1 LTATQTPLIGPDE
14 VLLGQQSALSGR
26 GLARL
31 RRRKARQDQA
41 AGVDRGIVS
50 ATEWR
55 RPGVRFPLATA
66 QIILLILLVVAGL
79 LPVLWLMKA
88 AFTPTQDTLTE
99 PLAIFPHGATLTN
112 IAQAFGINIKIQDY
126 FLNTIWVAAG
136 AWVVQIVVSTTGGF
150 ALSVLRP
157 KYGKII
163 TGLVIATLFLPA
175 IVLLIPLYLTI
186 LHPLGFGG
194 SLLNTFWAVWLPS
207 GASAFN
213 VVLVMRFFDSLPRE
227 IFEAAETD
235 GAGPFRLF
243 WSIVL
248 PMSKPVIG
256 VVTVFAI
263 INTWK
268 DFLWPNLVLPGGSDP
283 ASVQPLS
290 VRLPAIQGTTEVGPY
305 LASLAIATLIPIIMF
320 LIFQRTFLN
329 GGGFGGAVKG

>member
-1 LTATQTPLIGPDE
+1 LTATADSIRRRNSRLTRTSSDD
-14 VLLGQQSALSGR
+14 R
-26 GLARL
+26 GL
-31 RRRKARQDQA
+31 
-41 AGVDRGIVS
+41 VS
-50 ATEWR
+50 ESEWR
-55 RPGVRFPLATA
+55 RARVRFPLGAA
-66 QIILLILLVVAGL
+66 QLILLILLVVAGL
-79 LPVLWLMKA
+79 LPILWLMKA
-88 AFTPTQDTLTE
+88 AFTPTQDILAQ
-99 PLAIFPHGATLTN
+99 PLALFPHGATLDN
-112 IAQAFGINIKIQDY
+112 VAQAFGINIKIQNY
-126 FLNTIWVAAG
+126 FLNTIWVAGG
-136 AWVVQIVVSTTGGF
+136 AWVVQIVVATTGGF

-157 KYGKII
+157 KYGRIVS
-163 TGLVIATLFLPA
+163 GMVIATLFLPA

-227 IFEAAETD
+227 IFEAAQTD

-290 VRLPAIQGTTEVGPY
+290 VRLPAIQGTTEVGPF
-305 LASLAIATLIPIIMF
+305 LASLAIATLIPIILF
-320 LIFQRTFLN
+320 LVFQRTFLN

>member
-1 LTATQTPLIGPDE
+1 LSATPVISPEE
-14 VLLGQQSALSGR
+14 VVLGQPSRVSARS
-26 GLARL
+26 LARS
-31 RRRKARQDQA
+31 RRQKAKANKD
-41 AGVDRGIVS
+41 AGLDRGIVS
-50 ATEWR
+50 ATEWKR
-55 RPGVRFPLATA
+55 TQIRFPLATA
-66 QIILLILLVVAGL
+66 QLVLLILLVIVGL
-79 LPVLWLMKA
+79 LPILWLMKA
-88 AFTPTQDTLTE
+88 ALTPTPDTLAE
-99 PLAIFPHGATLTN
+99 PLAIFPHGITWSN
-112 IAQAFGINIKIQDY
+112 ISQAFGVNIKIQDY

-136 AWVVQIVVSTTGGF
+136 AWFVQIVVATTGGF

-157 KYGKII
+157 KYGKIVSAF
-163 TGLVIATLFLPA
+163 VIATLFLPA

-186 LHPLGFGG
+186 LHPLVIGG

-227 IFEAAETD
+227 IFEAAQTD

-248 PMSKPVIG
+248 PMSRPVIG
-256 VVTVFAI
+256 VVTVFAV
-263 INTWK
+263 INAWK
-268 DFLWPNLVLPGGSDP
+268 DFLWPNLVLPGGTDP

-305 LASLAIATLIPIIMF
+305 LASLAIATLIPVIMF
-320 LIFQRTFLN
+320 LLFQRTFLS

>member
-1 LTATQTPLIGPDE
+1 MTATPIINADE
-14 VLLGQQSALSGR
+14 VVLAQQSGITGR
-26 GLARL
+26 GLAQG
-31 RRRKARQDQA
+31 RRAKARADRA
-41 AGVDRGIVS
+41 AGLDRGIVS

-55 RPGVRFPLATA
+55 RPHIRFPLATA
-66 QIILLILLVVAGL
+66 QLVLLILLVIAGL

-88 AFTPTQDTLTE
+88 AFTPTQDTLTQ
-99 PLAIFPHGATLTN
+99 PLSVFPHGATLTN

-126 FLNTIWVAAG
+126 VLNTIWVAAG
-136 AWVVQIVVSTTGGF
+136 AWVVQIVVSTTGGY

-157 KYGKII
+157 RYGRVIS
-163 TGLVIATLFLPA
+163 GMVIATLFLPA

-186 LHPLGFGG
+186 LHPLVIGG

-227 IFEAAETD
+227 IFEAAQTD

-248 PMSKPVIG
+248 PMSKPVLG

-290 VRLPAIQGTTEVGPY
+290 VRLPAIQGTTELGPF

-320 LIFQRTFLN
+320 LVFQRTFLS

>member
-1 LTATQTPLIGPDE
+1 MSTTTPVISPDDV
-14 VLLGQQSALSGR
+14 VLAQKPGAPAASALR
-26 GLARL
+26 T
-31 RRRKARQDQA
+31 RRAKARA
-41 AGVDRGIVS
+41 SREAGDDRGIVS
-50 ATEWR
+50 NTDWR
-55 RPGVRFPLATA
+55 RRGVKFPLATA
-66 QIILLILLVVAGL
+66 QLILLILLVIAGL
-79 LPVLWLMKA
+79 LPILWLMKA
-88 AFTPTQDTLTE
+88 AFTPTQDTLTQ

-112 IAQAFGINIKIQDY
+112 IAQAFGVNIKIQDF

-136 AWVVQIVVSTTGGF
+136 AWVVQIVVATTGGY

-157 KYGKII
+157 KYGKIV
-163 TGLVIATLFLPA
+163 TGMVIATLFLPA

-186 LHPLGFGG
+186 LHPLGVGG

-213 VVLVMRFFDSLPRE
+213 VVLVMRFFDGLPRE

-283 ASVQPLS
+283 ASIQPLS
-290 VRLPAIQGTTEVGPY
+290 VRLPAIQGTTELGPF
-305 LASLAIATLIPIIMF
+305 LASLAIATLIPIILF
-320 LIFQRTFLN
+320 LVFQRTFLS

>member
-1 LTATQTPLIGPDE
+1 MTATPLISPDD
-14 VLLGQQSALSGR
+14 VVLGQEPGISGR
-26 GLARL
+26 GLARM
-31 RRRKARQDQA
+31 RRQKARVDRE
-41 AGVDRGIVS
+41 AGFDRGIVS
-50 ATEWR
+50 NTDWR
-55 RPGVRFPLATA
+55 RSTVRFPLGGA
-66 QIILLILLVVAGL
+66 QLLLLVLLVIAGL

-88 AFTPTQDTLTE
+88 AFTPTQDTLTQ
-99 PLAIFPHGATLTN
+99 PLAIFPHGITLTN
-112 IAQAFGINIKIQDY
+112 LAQAFGINIKIQDY

-136 AWVVQIVVSTTGGF
+136 SWLVQIVVATTGGY

-157 KYGKII
+157 KYAKVV

-243 WSIVL
+243 WSVVL

-263 INTWK
+263 INSWK

-290 VRLPAIQGTTEVGPY
+290 VRLPAIQGTTELGPF
-305 LASLAIATLIPIIMF
+305 LASLAIATLIPIILF
-320 LIFQRTFLN
+320 LVFQRTFLS

>member
-1 LTATQTPLIGPDE
+1 LTAQP
-14 VLLGQQSALSGR
+14 Q
-26 GLARL
+26 GLAR
-31 RRRKARQDQA
+31 RRVRVSRGSDAE
-41 AGVDRGIVS
+41 RGIVS
-50 ATEWR
+50 PSEWS
-55 RPGVRFPLATA
+55 RPSVRFPLGAA
-66 QIILLILLVVAGL
+66 QLILLILLVVAGL

-88 AFTPTQDTLTE
+88 AFTPTQDILTQ
-99 PLAIFPHGATLTN
+99 PLALFPHGATWDN
-112 IAQAFGINIKIQDY
+112 VAQAFGVNIKIQDF

-136 AWVVQIVVSTTGGF
+136 AWFVQIVVATTGGF

-157 KYGKII
+157 KYGRIVS
-163 TGLVIATLFLPA
+163 GMVIATLFLPA

-227 IFEAAETD
+227 IFEAAQTD

-248 PMSKPVIG
+248 PMSRPVIG

-290 VRLPAIQGTTEVGPY
+290 VRLPAIQGTTEVGPF
-305 LASLAIATLIPIIMF
+305 LASLAIATLIPIILF
-320 LIFQRTFLN
+320 LVFQRTFLN

>member
-1 LTATQTPLIGPDE
+1 LSATTPIVSPDN
-14 VLLGQQSALSGR
+14 VVLGQRPGTPSRGR
-26 GLARL
+26 GRAL
-31 RRRKARQDQA
+31 RRRARVDAA
-41 AGVDRGIVS
+41 AGLDRGIVS
-50 ATEWR
+50 NTEWR
-55 RPGVRFPLATA
+55 RAGVRFPLATA
-66 QIILLILLVVAGL
+66 QLVLLILLVIAGL

-88 AFTPTQDTLTE
+88 AFTPTQDTLTQ
-99 PLAIFPHGATLTN
+99 PLALFPHGATLTN
-112 IAQAFGINIKIQDY
+112 VAQAFGVNIKIQDY

-136 AWVVQIVVSTTGGF
+136 AWLVQIVVSTTGGY
-150 ALSVLRP
+150 ALSILRP
-157 KYGKII
+157 RYGRFI

-227 IFEAAETD
+227 VFEAAQTD

-290 VRLPAIQGTTEVGPY
+290 VRLPAIQGTTEVGPF

-320 LIFQRTFLN
+320 LIFQRTFLS

>member
-1 LTATQTPLIGPDE
+1 MTATPIVSPE
-14 VLLGQQSALSGR
+14 NVVLGQEPGR
-26 GLARL
+26 SVRGAASL
-31 RRRKARQDQA
+31 RRRMTRRDKES
-41 AGVDRGIVS
+41 GLDRGIVS

-55 RPGVRFPLATA
+55 TPRVRFPLATV
-66 QIILLILLVVAGL
+66 QLILLILLVICGL
-79 LPVLWLMKA
+79 LPILWLMKS
-88 AFTPTQDTLTE
+88 AFTPTQDTLTQ
-99 PLAIFPHGATLTN
+99 PLAIFPHGATLSN
-112 IAQAFGINIKIQDY
+112 ITAAFGINIKIQSY

-136 AWVVQIVVSTTGGF
+136 AWVVQIVVATTGGY
-150 ALSVLRP
+150 ALSILRP
-157 KYGKII
+157 KYGKIVS
-163 TGLVIATLFLPA
+163 GLVIATLFLPA

-186 LHPLGFGG
+186 LHPLVIGS

-268 DFLWPNLVLPGGSDP
+268 DFLWPNLVLPGGTDP
-283 ASVQPLS
+283 SSIQPLS
-290 VRLPAIQGTTEVGPY
+290 VRLPAIQGTTEFGPF

-320 LIFQRTFLN
+320 LVFQRTFLN

>member
-1 LTATQTPLIGPDE
+1 MTATQTPIISPDD
-14 VLLGQQSALSGR
+14 VILGQKPGISGR
-26 GLARL
+26 GLERM
-31 RRRKARQDQA
+31 RRRKAREALQS
-41 AGVDRGIVS
+41 GGDRSIVS
-50 ATEWR
+50 ASEWR
-55 RPGVRFPLATA
+55 RPQVRFPLATA
-66 QIILLILLVVAGL
+66 QVILLILLVIAGL
-79 LPVLWLMKA
+79 LPILWLMKA
-88 AFTPTQDTLTE
+88 AFTPTQDTLTQ
-99 PLAIFPHGATLTN
+99 PLSIFPHGATMTN
-112 IAQAFGINIKIQDY
+112 VAQAFGVNIKIQDY

-150 ALSVLRP
+150 ALSILRP
-157 KYGKII
+157 KYGRIV
-163 TGLVIATLFLPA
+163 TGMVIATLFLPA

>member
-1 LTATQTPLIGPDE
+1 LTTTPAINLDE
-14 VLLGQQSALSGR
+14 VIQTEPGTSRRA
-26 GLARL
+26 LARF
-31 RRRKARQDQA
+31 RRGQARADRN
-41 AGVDRGIVS
+41 AGVDRGLVS
-50 ATEWR
+50 NTEWR

-66 QIILLILLVVAGL
+66 QLILLILLVIAGL
-79 LPVLWLMKA
+79 LPILWLMKA
-88 AFTPTQDTLTE
+88 AFTPTQDTLTQ
-99 PLAIFPHGATLTN
+99 PLAIFPHGITFSN
-112 IAQAFGINIKIQDY
+112 IAQAFGVNIKIQDY

-136 AWVVQIVVSTTGGF
+136 AWLVQIVVATTGGY
-150 ALSVLRP
+150 ALSILRP
-157 KYGKII
+157 KYGRFVS
-163 TGLVIATLFLPA
+163 GLVIATLFLPA

-186 LHPLGFGG
+186 LHPLVIGG

-227 IFEAAETD
+227 IFEAASTD

-243 WSIVL
+243 WFVVL
-248 PMSKPVIG
+248 PMSKPVLG

-263 INTWK
+263 INSWK

-290 VRLPAIQGTTEVGPY
+290 VRLPAIQGTTELGPF

>member
-1 LTATQTPLIGPDE
+1 LTATPIISPDD
-14 VLLGQQSALSGR
+14 VILGQEPGRSGR
-26 GLARL
+26 GRAVL
-31 RRRKARQDQA
+31 RGRKARADRD

-50 ATEWR
+50 GTEWR
-55 RPGVRFPLATA
+55 TPRVRFPLATV
-66 QIILLILLVVAGL
+66 QLILLLLLVICGL
-79 LPVLWLMKA
+79 LPILWLMKS
-88 AFTPTQDTLTE
+88 AFTPTQDTLTQ
-99 PLAIFPHGATLTN
+99 PLALFPHGATLSN
-112 IAQAFGINIKIQDY
+112 VAQAFGVNIKIQAY
-126 FLNTIWVAAG
+126 FLNTIWVAVG
-136 AWVVQIVVSTTGGF
+136 AWVVQIVVSTTGGY
-150 ALSVLRP
+150 ALSILRP
-157 KYGKII
+157 KYGRIVS
-163 TGLVIATLFLPA
+163 GLVIATLFLPA

-186 LHPLGFGG
+186 LHPLVFGS

-256 VVTVFAI
+256 VVTVFAV

-268 DFLWPNLVLPGGSDP
+268 DFLWPNLVLPGGTDP

-290 VRLPAIQGTTEVGPY
+290 VRLPAIQGTTEFGPF

-320 LIFQRTFLN
+320 LLFQRTFLN

>member
-1 LTATQTPLIGPDE
+1 LTATPIVSPED
-14 VLLGQQSALSGR
+14 VVLGQEPGTSGR

-31 RRRKARQDQA
+31 RRRKARQDQES
-41 AGVDRGIVS
+41 GLDRGIVS

-55 RPGVRFPLATA
+55 TPRVRFPLATV
-66 QIILLILLVVAGL
+66 QLILLLLLVICGL
-79 LPVLWLMKA
+79 LPILWLMKS
-88 AFTPTQDTLTE
+88 AFTPTQDTLTQ
-99 PLAIFPHGATLTN
+99 PLAIFPHGATLAN
-112 IAQAFGINIKIQDY
+112 IAAAFGVNIKIQAY

-136 AWVVQIVVSTTGGF
+136 AWVVQIVVATTGGY

-157 KYGKII
+157 KYGKIVS
-163 TGLVIATLFLPA
+163 GLVIGTLFLPA

-186 LHPLGFGG
+186 LHPLVIGS

-256 VVTVFAI
+256 VVTVFAV

-268 DFLWPNLVLPGGSDP
+268 DFLWPNLVLPGGTDP
-283 ASVQPLS
+283 SSVQPLS
-290 VRLPAIQGTTEVGPY
+290 VRLPAIQGTTEFGPF

-320 LIFQRTFLN
+320 LLFQRTFLN

>member
-1 LTATQTPLIGPDE
+1 LSATTANI
-14 VLLGQQSALSGR
+14 
-26 GLARL
+26 
-31 RRRKARQDQA
+31 RRRAARANREA
-41 AGVDRGIVS
+41 ASDRGIVS
-50 ATEWR
+50 ASEWR
-55 RPGVRFPLATA
+55 RPGVRFPLGAA
-66 QIILLILLVVAGL
+66 QLILLILLIVAGL

-88 AFTPTQDTLTE
+88 AFTPTQDTLAQ
-99 PLAIFPHGATLTN
+99 PLAIFPHGATLDN
-112 IAQAFGINIKIQDY
+112 IAQAFGINISIQDY
-126 FLNTIWVAAG
+126 FLNTVWVAAG
-136 AWVVQIVVSTTGGF
+136 AWFVQIVVATTGGF

-157 KYGKII
+157 KYGRIV
-163 TGLVIATLFLPA
+163 TGMVIATLFLPA

-227 IFEAAETD
+227 VFEAAQTD

-243 WSIVL
+243 WFIVL
-248 PMSKPVIG
+248 PMSRPVIG

-268 DFLWPNLVLPGGSDP
+268 DYLWPLLVLPGGSDP

-290 VRLPAIQGTTEVGPY
+290 VRLPAIQGTTEVGPF

-320 LIFQRTFLN
+320 LVFQRTFLN

>member
-1 LTATQTPLIGPDE
+1 MSTTTPLVDRSRI
-14 VLLGQQSALSGR
+14 
-26 GLARL
+26 
-31 RRRKARQDQA
+31 RRRKSRVGRGAEQ
-41 AGVDRGIVS
+41 DRGVVS
-50 ATEWR
+50 DTDWR

-66 QIILLILLVVAGL
+66 QLVLLILLVIAGL

-88 AFTPTQDTLTE
+88 AFTPTQDTLAQ
-99 PLAIFPHGATLTN
+99 PLALFPHGVTFTN
-112 IAQAFGINIKIQDY
+112 IAQAFGVNIKIQSY

-136 AWVVQIVVSTTGGF
+136 AWFVQIVVSTTGGY

-163 TGLVIATLFLPA
+163 SGMVIATLFLPA

-248 PMSKPVIG
+248 PMSKPVVG

-283 ASVQPLS
+283 ASIQPLS
-290 VRLPAIQGTTEVGPY
+290 VRLPAIQGTTELGPF

-320 LIFQRTFLN
+320 LIFQRTFLS

>member
-1 LTATQTPLIGPDE
+1 M
-14 VLLGQQSALSGR
+14 
-26 GLARL
+26 
-31 RRRKARQDQA
+31 RRRKAREALQSGA
-41 AGVDRGIVS
+41 DRSIVS
-50 ATEWR
+50 ASEWR
-55 RPGVRFPLATA
+55 RPHVRFPLATA
-66 QIILLILLVVAGL
+66 QVILLILLVIAGL
-79 LPVLWLMKA
+79 LPILWLMKA
-88 AFTPTQDTLTE
+88 AFTPTQDTLSQ
-99 PLAIFPHGATLTN
+99 PLAIFPNGATLTN
-112 IAQAFGINIKIQDY
+112 VAQAFGINIKIQDY

-136 AWVVQIVVSTTGGF
+136 AWAVQIVVSTTGGY
-150 ALSVLRP
+150 ALSVLKP
-157 KYGKII
+157 KYGRIV
-163 TGLVIATLFLPA
+163 TGMVIATLFLPA

>member
-1 LTATQTPLIGPDE
+1 LSTTTPVISPDD
-14 VLLGQQSALSGR
+14 VVLGQKPGAPATSPVR
-26 GLARL
+26 AR
-31 RRRKARQDQA
+31 RAKARA
-41 AGVDRGIVS
+41 SREAGDDRGIVS
-50 ATEWR
+50 NTDWR
-55 RPGVRFPLATA
+55 RRGVRFPLATA
-66 QIILLILLVVAGL
+66 HLVLLILLVVAGL
-79 LPVLWLMKA
+79 LPILWLMKA
-88 AFTPTQDTLTE
+88 AFTPTQDTLTQ

-112 IAQAFGINIKIQDY
+112 IAQAFGVNIKIQDF

-136 AWVVQIVVSTTGGF
+136 AWVVQIVVSTTGGY

-157 KYGKII
+157 KYGKIV
-163 TGLVIATLFLPA
+163 TGMVIATLFLPA

-213 VVLVMRFFDSLPRE
+213 VVLVMRFFDGLPRE

-283 ASVQPLS
+283 ASIQPLS
-290 VRLPAIQGTTEVGPY
+290 VRLPAIQGTTELGPF
-305 LASLAIATLIPIIMF
+305 LASLAIATLIPIILF
-320 LIFQRTFLN
+320 LVFQRTFLS

>member
-1 LTATQTPLIGPDE
+1 LTATQTPLISPDD
-14 VLLGQQSALSGR
+14 VILGQQPGISGR
-26 GLARL
+26 GLARQ
-31 RRRKARQDQA
+31 RRRKAREAQE
-41 AGVDRGIVS
+41 AGADRGVVS

-66 QIILLILLVVAGL
+66 QIVLLILLVIAGL

-88 AFTPTQDTLTE
+88 AFTPTQDTLTQ
-99 PLAIFPHGATLTN
+99 PLAIFPNGATLTN
-112 IAQAFGINIKIQDY
+112 VAQAFGINIKIQDY

-157 KYGKII
+157 KYGRIV

-186 LHPLGFGG
+186 LHPFGFGG

>member
-1 LTATQTPLIGPDE
+1 LTATPFVSPDD
-14 VLLGQQSALSGR
+14 VVLGQKPGISGR
-26 GLARL
+26 GLARM
-31 RRRKARQDQA
+31 RRQKARSDRES
-41 AGVDRGIVS
+41 GLDRGIVS

-55 RPGVRFPLATA
+55 RPRIRFSLGTV
-66 QIILLILLVVAGL
+66 QLILLLLLVIAGL

-88 AFTPTQDTLTE
+88 AFTPTQDTLTA
-99 PLAIFPHGATLTN
+99 PLAIFPHGATLSN
-112 IAQAFGINIKIQDY
+112 VAAAFGVNIKIQSY

-136 AWVVQIVVSTTGGF
+136 AWVVQIVVSTTGGY
-150 ALSVLRP
+150 ALSILRP
-157 KYGKII
+157 KYGRIVS
-163 TGLVIATLFLPA
+163 GLVIATLFLPA

-186 LHPLGFGG
+186 LHPLVIGG

-248 PMSKPVIG
+248 PLSKPVIG

-268 DFLWPNLVLPGGSDP
+268 DFLWPNLVLPGGTDP
-283 ASVQPLS
+283 AAIQPLS
-290 VRLPAIQGTTEVGPY
+290 VRLPAIQGTTELGPF

-320 LIFQRTFLN
+320 LVFQRTFLS

>member
-1 LTATQTPLIGPDE
+1 LTATPIISPDDVVLGQTP
-14 VLLGQQSALSGR
+14 VASGKA
-26 GLARL
+26 LARM
-31 RRRKARQDQA
+31 RRQKARADQA
-41 AGVDRGIVS
+41 AGFDRGIVS

-55 RPGVRFPLATA
+55 RPRIRFPLATA
-66 QIILLILLVVAGL
+66 QLILLILLIIAGL
-79 LPVLWLMKA
+79 MPVLWLMKA

-112 IAQAFGINIKIQDY
+112 IAQAFGVNIKIQNY

-136 AWVVQIVVSTTGGF
+136 AWFVQIVVSTTGGY

-163 TGLVIATLFLPA
+163 SGMVIGTLFLPA

-186 LHPLGFGG
+186 LHPLVIGS

-248 PMSKPVIG
+248 PMSKPVLG

-268 DFLWPNLVLPGGSDP
+268 DFLWPNLVLPGGTDP
-283 ASVQPLS
+283 SSVQPLS
-290 VRLPAIQGTTEVGPY
+290 VRLPAIQGTTELGPF

-320 LIFQRTFLN
+320 LVFQRTFLS

>member
-1 LTATQTPLIGPDE
+1 
-14 VLLGQQSALSGR
+14 V
-26 GLARL
+26 RL
-31 RRRKARQDQA
+31 RRRAGRKATES
-41 AGVDRGIVS
+41 GLDRGIVS
-50 ATEWR
+50 ATEWHTPR
-55 RPGVRFPLATA
+55 IRFPLATV
-66 QIILLILLVVAGL
+66 QLILLILLLICGL
-79 LPVLWLMKA
+79 LPILWLMKS
-88 AFTPTQDTLTE
+88 AFTPTQDTLTQ
-99 PLAIFPHGATLTN
+99 PLALFPHGATFGN
-112 IAQAFGINIKIQDY
+112 IAAAFGINIKIQAY

-136 AWVVQIVVSTTGGF
+136 AWVVQIVVSTTGGY
-150 ALSVLRP
+150 ALSILRP
-157 KYGKII
+157 KYGKIVS
-163 TGLVIATLFLPA
+163 GLVIATLFLPA

-186 LHPLGFGG
+186 LHPLVIGS

-283 ASVQPLS
+283 SSIQPLS
-290 VRLPAIQGTTEVGPY
+290 VRLPAIQGTTEFGPF

-320 LIFQRTFLN
+320 LVFQRTFLN

>member
-1 LTATQTPLIGPDE
+1 LSTTTPVISPDD
-14 VLLGQQSALSGR
+14 VVLGQKPGAPATSP
-26 GLARL
+26 ARA
-31 RRRKARQDQA
+31 RRAKSRASRE
-41 AGVDRGIVS
+41 AGDDRGIVS
-50 ATEWR
+50 NTDWR
-55 RPGVRFPLATA
+55 RRGVRFPLATA
-66 QIILLILLVVAGL
+66 HLVLLVLLVIAGL
-79 LPVLWLMKA
+79 LPILWLMKA
-88 AFTPTQDTLTE
+88 AFTPTQDTLTQ

-112 IAQAFGINIKIQDY
+112 IAQAFGVNIKIQDY
-126 FLNTIWVAAG
+126 FFNTIWVAAG
-136 AWVVQIVVSTTGGF
+136 AWAVQIVVSTTGGY

-157 KYGKII
+157 KYGKIV
-163 TGLVIATLFLPA
+163 TGMVIATLFLPA

-213 VVLVMRFFDSLPRE
+213 VVLVMRFFDGLPRE

-283 ASVQPLS
+283 ASIQPLS
-290 VRLPAIQGTTEVGPY
+290 VRLPAIQGTTELGPF
-305 LASLAIATLIPIIMF
+305 LASLAIATLIPIILF
-320 LIFQRTFLN
+320 LVFQRTFLS

>member
-1 LTATQTPLIGPDE
+1 LTATAATI
-14 VLLGQQSALSGR
+14 
-26 GLARL
+26 
-31 RRRKARQDQA
+31 RRRKAQA
-41 AGVDRGIVS
+41 NREAGADRGIVS
-50 ATEWR
+50 STEWR
-55 RPGVRFPLATA
+55 RPRIRIPLGAA
-66 QIILLILLVVAGL
+66 QLLLLILLVIAGL
-79 LPVLWLMKA
+79 LPILWLMKA
-88 AFTPTQDTLTE
+88 AFTPTQDTLTQ
-99 PLAIFPHGATLTN
+99 PLAVFPHGATLDN
-112 IAQAFGINIKIQDY
+112 IAQAFGINIQIQDY
-126 FLNTIWVAAG
+126 FLNTIFVAAG
-136 AWVVQIVVSTTGGF
+136 AWFVQIVVATTGGF
-150 ALSVLRP
+150 ALSILRP
-157 KYGKII
+157 KYGRIV
-163 TGLVIATLFLPA
+163 TGMVIATLFLPA

-227 IFEAAETD
+227 IFEAAQTD

-243 WSIVL
+243 WSVVL

-268 DFLWPNLVLPGGSDP
+268 DYLWPLLVLPGGSDP

>member
-1 LTATQTPLIGPDE
+1 MSATPIISPDD
-14 VLLGQQSALSGR
+14 VVLGQKP
-26 GLARL
+26 ARPARARV
-31 RRRKARQDQA
+31 RRRGAVSARES
-41 AGVDRGIVS
+41 GLDRGIVS

-55 RPGVRFPLATA
+55 TPRVRFPLGAV
-66 QIILLILLVVAGL
+66 QLILLLLLVICGL
-79 LPVLWLMKA
+79 LPILWLMKS
-88 AFTPTQDTLTE
+88 AFTPTQDTLTQ
-99 PLAIFPHGATLTN
+99 PLSLFPHGATLAN
-112 IAQAFGINIKIQDY
+112 VAAAFGVNIKIQAY

-136 AWVVQIVVSTTGGF
+136 AWVVQIVVATTGGY
-150 ALSVLRP
+150 ALSILRP
-157 KYGKII
+157 KYGRII
-163 TGLVIATLFLPA
+163 SGLVIATLFLPA
-175 IVLLIPLYLTI
+175 IVLLVPLYLTI
-186 LHPLGFGG
+186 LHPLVVGG

-227 IFEAAETD
+227 VFEAAETD

-268 DFLWPNLVLPGGSDP
+268 DFLWPNLVLSGGTDP
-283 ASVQPLS
+283 TAIEPLS
-290 VRLPAIQGTTEVGPY
+290 VRLPAIQGTTELGPF
-305 LASLAIATLIPIIMF
+305 LASLAIATIIPIVMF
-320 LIFQRTFLN
+320 LVFQRTFLS